1 MTELQTEELEAQYA
15 QAVDL
20 ESAAQ
25 HALQAQAPGTEAH
38 GRAWQEWSAAITR
51 TNRAWRQLA
60 LRRPG
65 GTGAAATQ
73 AQVPQLYS

>member
-1 MTELQTEELEAQYA
+1 MTELQIEELEAQYA

-25 HALQAQAPGTEAH
+25 HVLQAQAPGTDAH
-38 GRAWQEWSAAITR
+38 GLAWQEWSAAITR

-60 LRRPG
+60 LRKPG
-65 GTGAAATQ
+65 GTAAATTLAQ
-73 AQVPQLYS
+73 APQLYS